1 MIFSRRF
8 LPYFV
13 TQCLG
18 ALNDNVFKNVL
29 LLLVAYSQVDEL
41 PIDVNLFV
49 NLAAGLFILP
59 FLLFSAHAGQVADYV
74 DKALLIRRLK
84 LLELAIM
91 SVAIFAIVSH
101 SYLIMLLLLFL
112 MGVQSAYFGPVK
124 YSLLPRVLDNS
135 ELVSGNAWVEMGTFL
150 AILAGTI
157 SAGLIVASNNAASLA
172 AASVFILALIGAFA
186 SWFIPSIP
194 AHSTQKP
201 HFSIVAATLASIKKA
216 RRTPGIWI
224 AILAISWFW
233 FVGATYLTQ
242 FPNFAR
248 VTLHADPTVVSLLL
262 LLFSVGIAVG
272 SFVCERLS
280 CRQVELAIMP
290 LGLVL
295 LAGFGIDLYFA
306 IPTKPE
312 LAVLYNLQDFIG
324 AASHYRLMLDLFMI
338 GVGGGLFIVPLYTYI
353 QARAKDGE
361 CAQAIASNNIINAL
375 FMVTS
380 AIFAMLILNVFQ
392 WQIEQLFLLLAAANM
407 LVFSWLLLGWPEL
420 LLSISSYYHRR
431 VKYKV
436 SLDDPNALHKQAK
449 LLVVADNLSWRD
461 MMLLYGSFTH
471 PVHFADGMAQSLSIN
486 RLYRRALSRTL
497 LSISN
502 LANGNRT
509 ANIEAAELDVDSV
522 ICVSTTQ
529 LKQAQAEQ
537 KDYISVATKVI
548 EVTVKDD
555 AAKRL
560 VVEIRPLTAA

>member
-59 FLLFSAHAGQVADYV
+59 FLLFSAHAGQVADFV
-74 DKALLIRRLK
+74 DKASLIRRLK
-84 LLELAIM
+84 LLELLIM
-91 SVAIFAIVSH
+91 SVATFAIVSH
-101 SYLIMLLLLFL
+101 SYLVMLLLLFL

-150 AILAGTI
+150 AILVGTI
-157 SAGLIVASNNAASLA
+157 SAGLIVASDNATYLA
-172 AASVFILALIGAFA
+172 AASVFILALIGAFS

-194 AHSTQKP
+194 AHSLQKP
-201 HFSIVAATLASIKKA
+201 HFSIVIATLVSIKKA
-216 RRTPGIWI
+216 RRTPGIWT
-224 AILAISWFW
+224 AILATSWFW

-248 VTLHADPTVVSLLL
+248 LTLHADPTVVSLLL
-262 LLFSVGIAVG
+262 LLFSVGIAAG

-280 CRQVELAIMP
+280 CHQVELGIMP

-306 IPTKPE
+306 IPAKPD
-312 LAVLYNLQDFIG
+312 LAAFYDLQGFI
-324 AASHYRLMLDLFMI
+324 AEADHYRLMLDLFMI

-392 WQIEQLFLLLAAANM
+392 WQIEQLFLLLAAANV
-407 LVFSWLLLGWPEL
+407 LVLCWLLLGWPEL

-436 SLDDPNALHKQAK
+436 SLDDPQVLHKQAK
-449 LLVVADNLSWRD
+449 LLVVTDNLSWRNV
-461 MMLLYGSFTH
+461 MLLYGSFTH
-471 PVHFADGMAQSLSIN
+471 PVHFAEGLPQSLSIN
-486 RLYRRALSRTL
+486 YFYREAFSRIRYFA
-497 LSISN
+497 SDN
-502 LANGNRT
+502 KAG
-509 ANIEAAELDVDSV
+509 NIEAATLDVDSV
-522 ICVSTTQ
+522 ICVRPAH
-529 LKQAQAEQ
+529 LEQAQAVL
-537 KDYISVATKVI
+537 KGYTCVTAKVV
-548 EVTVKDD
+548 EVKEKGD

-560 VVEIRPLTAA
+560 VVAIRPQTAA

>member
-1 MIFSRRF
+1 MLFSRRF

-41 PIDVNLFV
+41 PIEINLFV

-74 DKALLIRRLK
+74 DKSVLIRRLK
-84 LLELAIM
+84 LLELLIM
-91 SVAIFAIVSH
+91 SLAVFAIVSH
-101 SYLIMLLLLFL
+101 SYMVMLLLLFL

-135 ELVSGNAWVEMGTFL
+135 ELVSGNAWVEIGTFL

-157 SAGLIVASNNAASLA
+157 FAGLIVASDNASYFA
-172 AASVFILALIGAFA
+172 AASVFILALIGALS

-194 AHSTQKP
+194 AHSAQKP
-201 HFSIVAATLASIKKA
+201 CFSIVLATVSNINKTRK
-216 RRTPGIWI
+216 TPAIWK

-248 VTLHADPTVVSLLL
+248 ISLHADPTVVSLLL

-280 CRQVELAIMP
+280 CKRVELGIMP

-306 IPTKPE
+306 LPDKPV
-312 LAVLYNLQDFIG
+312 LDVLYHWQSFV
-324 AASHYRLMLDLFMI
+324 AKASHYRLMIDLFMI

-353 QARAKDGE
+353 QARAKEGE

-375 FMVTS
+375 FMVSS
-380 AIFAMLILNVFQ
+380 ALFAMFTLNVLQ
-392 WQIEQLFLLLAAANM
+392 WQIEQLFLVLAMTNLIVLGLL
-407 LVFSWLLLGWPEL
+407 FYGWPEL
-420 LLSISSYYHRR
+420 PLSMSSYYHRR
-431 VKYKV
+431 IRRHVE
-436 SLDDPNALHKQAK
+436 LDDLKELHGLPKLVVVVDNVAWRDLAVLYGCFNHPMRFSKQLVNSLPSKNAL
-449 LLVVADNLSWRD
+449 
-461 MMLLYGSFTH
+461 
-471 PVHFADGMAQSLSIN
+471 
-486 RLYRRALSRTL
+486 LSREHL
-497 LSISN
+497 CWQLQ
-502 LANGNRT
+502 GNQ
-509 ANIEAAELDVDSV
+509 ADMDVDSV
-522 ICVSTTQ
+522 ICVN
-529 LKQAQAEQ
+529 QAELEQ
-537 KDYISVATKVI
+537 LRSGGYLLDYQYVL
-548 EVTVKDD
+548 VTFGQRCYRNQRVKIDS
-555 AAKRL
+555 
-560 VVEIRPLTAA
+560 LTA

>member
-1 MIFSRRF
+1 MLLSRRF

-74 DKALLIRRLK
+74 DKSALIRRLK
-84 LLELAIM
+84 LLELVIM
-91 SVAIFAIVSH
+91 SFAVFAIVSH
-101 SYLIMLLLLFL
+101 SYMVMLLLLFL

-157 SAGLIVASNNAASLA
+157 SAGLIVASHNATDWA
-172 AASVFILALIGAFA
+172 AASVFILALIGVFT
-186 SWFIPSIP
+186 SRFIPSIP

-201 HFSIVAATLASIKKA
+201 HFSIVSATLANINKA
-216 RRTPGIWI
+216 RRTPGIWV

-248 VTLHADPTVVSLLL
+248 ITLHADPTVVSLLL

-272 SFVCERLS
+272 SFMCERLS
-280 CRQVELAIMP
+280 CKRVELGIMP

-306 IPTKPE
+306 LPAKPQMD
-312 LAVLYNLQDFIG
+312 VLYHLQSFV
-324 AASHYRLMLDLFMI
+324 AEASHYRLMVDLFMI

-375 FMVTS
+375 FMVSS
-380 AIFAMLILNVFQ
+380 ALFAMFTLNVLQ
-392 WQIEQLFLLLAAANM
+392 WQIEQLFLVLAVTNLLV
-407 LVFSWLLLGWPEL
+407 LGLLFFAWSEL
-420 LLSISSYYHRR
+420 PLSVSSYYHRR
-431 VKYKV
+431 IRRYVE
-436 SLDDPNALHKQAK
+436 LDDLNGLHRQPK
-449 LLVVADNLSWRD
+449 LIVVVDNLAGRD
-461 MMLLYGSFTH
+461 LAVIYGCFNH
-471 PVHFADGMAQSLSIN
+471 PMHFSQQLVNSLPDKSG
-486 RLYRRALSRTL
+486 LLSRGRL
-497 LSISN
+497 CWQLS
-502 LANGNRT
+502 GNQDDM
-509 ANIEAAELDVDSV
+509 DVDSV
-522 ICVSTTQ
+522 ICVKYTELEPIRSGGYLLDYQYVQ
-529 LKQAQAEQ
+529 LTFEHCCHRKLRI
-537 KDYISVATKVI
+537 KLS
-548 EVTVKDD
+548 
-555 AAKRL
+555 
-560 VVEIRPLTAA
+560 PLTA